1 MRANPM
7 DKTKYLSQ
15 KELELVKSKL
25 NPHKAEHIA
34 IMLLINSGA
43 RASEVLNLDQASI
56 NHEAHSIFIKGLK
69 GSHNREIPLNDST
82 WNTLQRYLD
91 LNTGNKL
98 FTFTLRWLQLT
109 WNKLMPFKS
118 IKSTRHT
125 FAINLYKSCR
135 DIKLVQKALGH
146 KSITNT
152 MVYMD
157 YVYTTEELKNAL
169 KGL

>member
-1 MRANPM
+1 M

-56 NHEAHSIFIKGLK
+56 NHESHSILIKGLK
-69 GSHNREIPLNDST
+69 GSHNREIPLNYST
-82 WNTLQRYLD
+82 WSLLKRYLER
-91 LNTGNKL
+91 NTGNKL
-98 FTFTLRWLQLT
+98 FTFTLRWLQIT
-109 WNKLMPFKS
+109 WTKLMPFKS

-135 DIKLVQKALGH
+135 DIKLVQAALGH

-157 YVYTTEELKNAL
+157 YVYTNEELKNAL
-169 KGL
+169 KGI

>member
-1 MRANPM
+1 MM

-56 NHEAHSIFIKGLK
+56 NHESQSIFIKGLK
-69 GSHNREIPLNDST
+69 GSHNREIPLNDSA
-82 WNTLQRYLD
+82 WSVLKRYLD
-91 LNTGNKL
+91 HNTGNKL
-98 FTFTLRWLQLT
+98 FTFTLRWLQINWT
-109 WNKLMPFKS
+109 KLMPFKS

-135 DIKLVQKALGH
+135 DIKLVQAALGH

-157 YVYTTEELKNAL
+157 YIYTTEELKNAL
-169 KGL
+169 KGI